1 MPNSTSNATPVLC
14 QQCGKIPSSKMHLR
28 RHEQK
33 VHKILPPSP
42 PQTVCDECLKSF
54 ESLSEAQEHV
64 ELTHDMTSGSHCI
77 CCHTKFLTAENY
89 QKHLLKKHALSVWN
103 GIETS
108 SSTVPT
114 ESAFRGKLRR

>member
-1 MPNSTSNATPVLC
+1 MN
-14 QQCGKIPSSKMHLR
+14 LR

-77 CCHTKFLTAENY
+77 CCHTIFLTEENY
-89 QKHLLKKHALSVWN
+89 QKTFAEEARIVSLGWHRDELFHCSN
-103 GIETS
+103 GKRAQREIAPIKS
-108 SSTVPT
+108 HSW
-114 ESAFRGKLRR
+114 